1 MSPRRRGPARR
12 GVESFEA
19 AVTLPVVLM
28 VVFSG
33 FEYAWALVRTVQLD
47 HAARVG
53 ARCAALDGSTA
64 ADVQARVMTALESLG
79 ISGAQVTIEPP
90 QPEGAAPGTAIS
102 VRVEVDYSSVG
113 LLGLHRLMPL
123 PNSLRGEASMVRE
136 PED

>member
-1 MSPRRRGPARR
+1 MSPGRRRRARR
-12 GVESFEA
+12 GVETFEA

-28 VVFSG
+28 IMFSG
-33 FEYAWALVRTVQLD
+33 FEYGWALVRIVQLE

-53 ARCAALDGSTA
+53 ARHAALDGSTA
-64 ADVQARVMTALESLG
+64 ADVQARVTTALESLG

-90 QPEGAAPGTAIS
+90 LPEGAAPGSAIS

-123 PNSLRGEASMVRE
+123 PSSLRGQASMVRE